1 MQRLL
6 PAPLAWLRLPTPHKL
21 KDMAIYIPFAP
32 GFNLPPYWLNRPVT
46 VLGHE
51 DADGADAGM
60 SWVKRIKG
68 EYEDN
73 ENIIKGK
80 YLGNLYQAPLSVK
93 LESEAEWWML
103 PFDPVISV
111 TGKNIIIRRN
121 VLKAD
126 SNRRG
131 SIKEIWSQDD
141 YEINI
146 AGVLIGEDGKRP
158 EANVCN
164 GEPIYCN
171 CTRFARDFFNFCRE
185 NNRLLRTACPRNTP
199 YTTSYFTVHIHITLY
214 VYLTLL
220 CVTHPRC

>member
-1 MQRLL
+1 
-6 PAPLAWLRLPTPHKL
+6 
-21 KDMAIYIPFAP
+21 MAIYIPFAL

-46 VLGHE
+46 ILGHE

-60 SWVKRIKG
+60 SWVKKIKG

-80 YLGNLYQAPLSVK
+80 YLGNLYQAPLSIK

-111 TGKNIIIRRN
+111 TGKNTIVRRN
-121 VLKAD
+121 VLKVD
-126 SNRRG
+126 SNLRG

-158 EANVCN
+158 ESDLRRLRTYCEAR
-164 GEPIYCN
+164 EPILVSSDL
-171 CTRFARDFFNFCRE
+171 FSIFNIEKLAIEDYALPFTKGVE
-185 NNRLLRTACPRNTP
+185 NQM
-199 YTTSYFTVHIHITLY
+199 FTIKGYSDDMFDLFIKEE
-214 VYLTLL
+214 
-220 CVTHPRC
+220 